1 VFVLLNKCILFS
13 LPSLLYDDNE
23 ELLFRSL
30 DCQILYRNR
39 PSDGNMGKPISKD
52 SSFCSMV

>member
-23 ELLFRSL
+23 ELFRSL

-39 PSDGNMGKPISKD
+39 PSDGSMGEPISKD